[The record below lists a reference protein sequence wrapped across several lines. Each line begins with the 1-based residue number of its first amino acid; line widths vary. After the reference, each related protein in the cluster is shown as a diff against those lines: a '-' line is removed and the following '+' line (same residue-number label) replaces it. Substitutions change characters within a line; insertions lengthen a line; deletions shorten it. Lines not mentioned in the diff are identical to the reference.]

1 MSTARARAL
10 RKLMP
15 KAEQRLWQLLRR
27 RQLDG
32 FRFRRQHP
40 VPPYFLDFFCFDQ
53 QLAIELD
60 GWQHHSDEARVY
72 DAKRTEFLAMHGIA
86 VLRFTNEDLFDQP
99 DSVIDAIH
107 QALLERRRSRDEAT
121 S

>member
-27 RQLDG
+27 KQLDG

-40 VPPYFLDFFCFDQ
+40 VPPYFLDFFCFTE

-60 GWQHHSDEARVY
+60 GWQHHSDEARAY
-72 DAKRTEFLAMHGIA
+72 DAARTAFIA
-86 VLRFTNEDLFDQP
+86 VCGITVIRFTNEDLFAQP
-99 DSVIDAIH
+99 DQVIDAIH
-107 QALLERRRSRDEAT
+107 QALQERRRARNGDPS
-121 S
+121 